1 MKKKLLFVITTLVN
15 GGGERSLINLLQ
27 LIDYEKYDVDLLLLK
42 EKGAFLCQVPK
53 EVNFVSNADDVHFMY
68 SNLAKNILNF
78 RKIKLNL
85 IHIFGTIVSKI
96 KSHSDA
102 EKVQYRW
109 EHYYKQVIPRLEK
122 YYDTAISYL
131 EGEPMLYV
139 VDKVNASRKLAW
151 IHTDYS
157 KLNANKS
164 VDSKYF
170 EQLDQ
175 VISISDTCVDVLKN
189 NFPNLS
195 EKFVCLPNLI
205 SSKTISFLANQFY
218 PKEFL
223 NVDEIKIISVGRLVQ
238 IKGFDMAI
246 EATKILKEKNIK
258 FKWYIIGNGE
268 LKNTLE
274 RMRKNYNLE
283 NEIIFLGMRENPYPY
298 LKNADI
304 VVQPSRYEGKSM
316 VLDEAKILGKPIVV
330 TKYDTVFDQ
339 IKGGEGKIVDMNPKS
354 IALGIEEM
362 VQEKEKYSSYL
373 MKNEYGNQ
381 REIVKYYEYID
392 GINSINS

>member
-1 MKKKLLFVITTLVN
+1 M
-15 GGGERSLINLLQ
+15 
-27 LIDYEKYDVDLLLLK
+27 
-42 EKGAFLCQVPK
+42 
-53 EVNFVSNADDVHFMY
+53 
-68 SNLAKNILNF
+68 
-78 RKIKLNL
+78 
-85 IHIFGTIVSKI
+85 
-96 KSHSDA
+96 
-102 EKVQYRW
+102 
-109 EHYYKQVIPRLEK
+109 
-122 YYDTAISYL
+122 
-131 EGEPMLYV
+131 
-139 VDKVNASRKLAW
+139 
-151 IHTDYS
+151 
-157 KLNANKS
+157 
-164 VDSKYF
+164 
-170 EQLDQ
+170 
-175 VISISDTCVDVLKN
+175 DVLKN

>member
-164 VDSKYF
+164 V
-170 EQLDQ
+170 